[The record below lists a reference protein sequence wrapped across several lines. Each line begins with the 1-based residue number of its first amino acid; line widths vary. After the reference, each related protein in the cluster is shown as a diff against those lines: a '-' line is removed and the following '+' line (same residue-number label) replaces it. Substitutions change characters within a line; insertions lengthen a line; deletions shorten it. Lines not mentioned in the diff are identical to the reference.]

1 MEKHLKSPTT
11 THQHNPIHKRV
22 RQGARDKKKTTKHNP
37 KHQLQALRRWE
48 FRFIS
53 TWVTVCFHTA
63 MLPWSPP
70 APLDARHQPSMRR
83 CEQPQHPLVAAPVF
97 PKAIFYFFFFCP
109 NEDFFSIHAVH
120 CFPVTKPSGGFST
133 FYLGSVF
140 RVAKKKAPW
149 LLPKTKFLE
158 KWETNRGG
166 QSAHLHLT
174 KYFSACS

>member
-97 PKAIFYFFFFCP
+97 PKAIFYFFFFVQTRI
-109 NEDFFSIHAVH
+109 FFPFTPCIVFLLQSHQGVLA
-120 CFPVTKPSGGFST
+120 PSTLDRYSG
-133 FYLGSVF
+133 
-140 RVAKKKAPW
+140 
-149 LLPKTKFLE
+149 
-158 KWETNRGG
+158 
-166 QSAHLHLT
+166 
-174 KYFSACS
+174 